1 LTALGADEVLMHPMG
16 MLGPTDPTVT
26 NDFNPINER
35 QPGQLLGISVEDVAS
50 YMALVKD
57 DVGIRHEDELV
68 QAFLALAEKVHP
80 LALGNV
86 KRSTSQ
92 SRMMGEKLLKTRKA
106 QDLDEHDI
114 AEIIGKLSSQLFYHG
129 HPISRREARED
140 LGLAFVRDAPG
151 DVESAMWQ
159 LFEFYEED
167 LHLNDPFNF
176 LHEEIRIANGP
187 LPTPPPGPIPGPGI
201 QYRTTRLGAYKS
213 AYVESELQCDL
224 FEHTLEANVNRQWTG
239 DYNGT
244 MTVISSGWTVE
255 TTDQP

>member
-1 LTALGADEVLMHPMG
+1 M
-16 MLGPTDPTVT
+16 
-26 NDFNPINER
+26 NSNPINER

-114 AEIIGKLSSQLFYHG
+114 SEIIGKLSSQLFYHG

-140 LGLAFVRDAPG
+140 LGLTFVKDPPG
-151 DVESAMWQ
+151 EVESAMWQ
-159 LFEFYEED
+159 LFELYEED
-167 LHLNDPFNF
+167 LRLNEPLTSSMKRSVQPTVLCP
-176 LHEEIRIANGP
+176 LHHPVLYLVLEFSIEQRDSV
-187 LPTPPPGPIPGPGI
+187 
-201 QYRTTRLGAYKS
+201 RTRL
-213 AYVESELQCDL
+213 
-224 FEHTLEANVNRQWTG
+224 F
-239 DYNGT
+239 
-244 MTVISSGWTVE
+244 I
-255 TTDQP
+255 